1 MFFLGID
8 IGKNS
13 HVASLIDDK
22 KKVIFKA
29 FSFSNSTEGANSLI
43 NKLEPFCDSLDIAM
57 EATGHYWI
65 NLFSFLLQKN
75 FSVHLINPIQT
86 DGWRNS
92 TEIRKRKNDTIDSIL
107 IADLLRYGDFVEST
121 LSNED
126 YLSLKNLTRF
136 RSYLISSTGDL
147 KRKTIALLDQVFPEY
162 EKCFS
167 DVFGK
172 TSKEILLS
180 FTTPQ
185 EFENISSSKLTKALE
200 NITLKKFAKKKIE
213 ELSEKAKTTIGVKF
227 CLDSFS
233 LQIKMLIEQISFIET
248 QVESIEE
255 EISTIMSK
263 LDSPITTIPGI
274 GPVIGATILGELGD
288 ISRFSNAS
296 KVVAYAGLDS
306 VYHSLFTNFTSLLAI
321 NFLKGN
327 ISISGAN
334 QPLPITKSSVALKC
348 SSVVTLNLLR
358 IKFTILFVLNGFFL
372 IIRLYVSNSLNFSN
386 VSFSIL
392 FSLYRLSK

>member
-1 MFFLGID
+1 
-8 IGKNS
+8 
-13 HVASLIDDK
+13 
-22 KKVIFKA
+22 
-29 FSFSNSTEGANSLI
+29 
-43 NKLEPFCDSLDIAM
+43 M

-86 DGWRNS
+86 DGWHNS

-107 IADLLRYGDFVEST
+107 IADLLSYGDFVEST

-147 KRKTIALLDQVFPEY
+147 KRKTIALLDQAFPEY

-200 NITLKKFAKKKIE
+200 NITMKKFAKKKIE

-233 LQIKMLIEQISFIET
+233 LQIKMLIEQISFIEK
-248 QVESIEE
+248 QVESIKEDM
-255 EISTIMSK
+255 STIMTK
-263 LDSPITTIPGI
+263 LDSPITAIPGI
-274 GPVIGATILGELGD
+274 RPVIGAIILGELGD

-296 KVVAYAGLDS
+296 KIVAYAGLDS
-306 VYHSLFTNFTSLLAI
+306 VVSQS
-321 NFLKGN
+321 GN
-327 ISISGAN
+327 YEAKSMSISKRG
-334 QPLPITKSSVALKC
+334 SSYLRR
-348 SSVVTLNLLR
+348 TL
-358 IKFTILFVLNGFFL
+358 F
-372 IIRLYVSNSLNFSN
+372 
-386 VSFSIL
+386 
-392 FSLYRLSK
+392 

>member
-43 NKLEPFCDSLDIAM
+43 KKLEPFCDSLDIAM

-65 NLFSFLLQKN
+65 NLFSFLIQKK

-107 IADLLRYGDFVEST
+107 IADLLRYGDFVESS

-126 YLSLKNLTRF
+126 YLSLKNLTCF
-136 RSYLISSTGDL
+136 RSYLISSTSDL

-185 EFENISSSKLTKALE
+185 DFENISSSKLTKALE
-200 NITLKKFAKKKIE
+200 NITMKKFAKKKIE
-213 ELSEKAKTTIGVKF
+213 ELSEKAKTIIGVKF

-233 LQIKMLIEQISFIET
+233 LQIKILIEQISFIET
-248 QVESIEE
+248 QVELIEE

-263 LDSPITTIPGI
+263 LNSPITTIPGI
-274 GPVIGATILGELGD
+274 GSVIGATILGELGD

-296 KVVAYAGLDS
+296 KIVAYAGLDS
-306 VYHSLFTNFTSLLAI
+306 IVSQS
-321 NFLKGN
+321 GN
-327 ISISGAN
+327 YEAKSMSISKRGSSYLRKVLFQAALIAEFCDPVFSDYYQKKIAQGKHHLVATN
-334 QPLPITKSSVALKC
+334 AVARKLCYTIFAVLTKNEAYK
-348 SSVVTLNLLR
+348 
-358 IKFTILFVLNGFFL
+358 IQQ
-372 IIRLYVSNSLNFSN
+372 
-386 VSFSIL
+386 
-392 FSLYRLSK
+392 